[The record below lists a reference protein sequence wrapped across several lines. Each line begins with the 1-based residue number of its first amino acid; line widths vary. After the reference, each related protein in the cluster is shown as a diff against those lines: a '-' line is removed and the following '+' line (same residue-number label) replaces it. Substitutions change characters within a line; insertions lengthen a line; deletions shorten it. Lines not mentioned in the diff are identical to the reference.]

1 MLFRSGKRGY
11 QSYWSHTIA
20 RFLLSAPPKK
30 ILTVRDIRDDTYIV
44 QDDIITTLQAMQVL
58 DQKKRGGADA
68 VINKAKVRA
77 WAEAHKVDPHPPV
90 DIGGFV
96 QMEKED
102 EQQQELEEEEGEGEV
117 E

>member
-1 MLFRSGKRGY
+1 
-11 QSYWSHTIA
+11 
-20 RFLLSAPPKK
+20 
-30 ILTVRDIRDDTYIV
+30 V

-77 WAEAHKVDPHPPV
+77 WAEAHKVDLHPPV

-96 QMEKED
+96 QMEEED
-102 EQQQELEEEEGEGEV
+102 EQRRELEEEEEEGEV

>member
-1 MLFRSGKRGY
+1 
-11 QSYWSHTIA
+11 
-20 RFLLSAPPKK
+20 
-30 ILTVRDIRDDTYIV
+30 
-44 QDDIITTLQAMQVL
+44 MQVL

-96 QMEKED
+96 QVEKED

-117 E
+117 EWL